1 MKAAFLV
8 GRALL
13 GGFFVYNGIHH
24 FQQTEFISGYVKSKG
39 IPMPKAAVLG
49 TGAAL
54 VVGGA
59 SLITGIKPKYG
70 IAAIVGFLG
79 TVSPTIHD
87 FWNAQDPQQKM
98 NDQINFTK
106 NLALAGAT
114 LALAAVDEPWPVSVP
129 LAQPGRMERARNV
142 ARLAAREANSFG
154 RDAKKF
160 SRDAS
165 KFGRETRKS
174 AKKWWKA
181 S

>member
-1 MKAAFLV
+1 MRAAFLF

-24 FQQTEFISGYVKSKG
+24 FQQTDMIAGYAESKG
-39 IPMPKAAVLG
+39 VPMSKTAVRA

-54 VVGGA
+54 LVGGA
-59 SLITGIKPKYG
+59 SLITGIKPKFG

-87 FWNAQDPQQKM
+87 FWNVEDPQQKM

-114 LALAAVDEPWPVSVP
+114 LALAGVEEPWPVSVP
-129 LAQPGRMERARNV
+129 LGQPSRSERVKAFGRIAKRV
-142 ARLAAREANSFG
+142 G
-154 RDAKKF
+154 RDAQDEGLKAIRK
-160 SRDAS
+160 A
-165 KFGRETRKS
+165 KKS
-174 AKKWWKA
+174 ARKWMSA
-181 S
+181 